1 MTNSEPTE
9 QQRLEALATYRD
21 HADDVDFAAM
31 CYDFN
36 WVEPF
41 DWPTWMETDEAALL
55 RDDHNALANA
65 SSEQLQK
72 LLTVIVRQERFV
84 EGSLAEHFESGL
96 IDRIMDRAA
105 VLADQLDTQGNA
117 S

>member
-1 MTNSEPTE
+1 MTMAAPLQPTS
-9 QQRLEALATYRD
+9 QQRLQALAAYRD

-31 CYDFN
+31 CYKFN

-41 DWPTWMETDEAALL
+41 DWPNWMQTEEATQL
-55 RDDHNALANA
+55 RDDPNALANA
-65 SSEQLQK
+65 TPKQLQK
-72 LLTVIVRQERFV
+72 LLTVMIRQERFV

-105 VLADQLDTQGNA
+105 VLAACNQI
-117 S
+117 